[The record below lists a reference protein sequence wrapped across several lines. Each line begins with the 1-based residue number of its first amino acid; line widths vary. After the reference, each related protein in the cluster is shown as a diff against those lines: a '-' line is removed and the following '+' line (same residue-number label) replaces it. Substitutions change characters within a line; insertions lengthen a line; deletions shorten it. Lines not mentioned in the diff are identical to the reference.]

1 MLREFLETGIFGVVN
16 DFVGDRFFVVIKTN
30 NNYTI
35 VYEDGT
41 TDEIK
46 DDKDCFNYEGF
57 FISFNYTPM
66 IIALIEANNFENAKQ
81 HFQNKTK
88 NIIWSRELPNMKNIY
103 ETGLFGVVDNKE
115 YFVLIEEDD
124 GFKMIY
130 EKGGFDYIGNNY
142 SDYSYNG
149 IYIDSDSREVSRITA
164 LVKAN
169 SFDEA
174 KYHIQENTKQVIA
187 WR

>member
-1 MLREFLETGIFGVVN
+1 MLREFLKTGIFGVVN
-16 DFVGDRFFVVIKTN
+16 ESRFFVVVKTDKD
-30 NNYTI
+30 YTI
-35 VYEDGT
+35 VYEDGV

-46 DDKDCFNYEGF
+46 DDENCFNYEGF
-57 FISFNYTPM
+57 FNSSYYSP
-66 IIALIEANNFENAKQ
+66 IITALIEADNFEDAKV

-88 NIIWSRELPNMKNIY
+88 NIIWSRNFPNMKDVC
-103 ETGLFGVVDNKE
+103 ETGLFGVVDDKE

-130 EKGGFDYIGNNY
+130 EKGGFDYIGNNDT
-142 SDYSYNG
+142 DYSYEG
-149 IYIDSDSREVSRITA
+149 IYVDIDSEVSRITA

-174 KYHIQENTKQVIA
+174 KYHIRENTKQVIA